1 MQINKTGQSLDSFA
15 VLTVGANTNFVVGEK
30 VTGGTTGATAKVSGK
45 IGSTK
50 LLIKGVKTGATAV
63 FTGTETITGNKS
75 SASSAMSAF
84 AWGQELTRHAVADG
98 AQEQKVREV
107 ATVTDQGVVAL
118 DARGLPQVKTAIRL
132 HASKVQTVAG
142 DASTVPSFS
151 VKRIVKAGTYSIAKA
166 AVLRL
171 VLTASEA
178 VTVTGTP
185 QVALT
190 LFGNSAVAMSYV
202 ASKSTPTELVFEYTL
217 QTGDAQGQI
226 VSIGNTWTNNG
237 GSIKDKKAD
246 GTDSA
251 ALSPSTWTVPSVTG
265 IIVGA

>member
-15 VLTVGANTNFVVGEK
+15 VLTVASNTNFVVGEK

-50 LLIKGVKTGATAV
+50 LLVKGVKTGATSL

-84 AWGQELTRHAVADG
+84 AWGQELTRHAVSDG
-98 AQEQKVREV
+98 SQTQKVREV
-107 ATVTDQGVVAL
+107 ATVTDKGVVAV

-132 HASKVQTVAG
+132 HASKVQGVSG
-142 DASTVPSFS
+142 DAAVAPEFT

-166 AVLRL
+166 AVIRL
-171 VLTASEA
+171 VLGASEA

-190 LFGNSAVAMSYV
+190 LFGDEAKQLSYV
-202 ASKSTPTELVFEYTL
+202 ASKSTPTELVFEYAL

-226 VSIGNTWTNNG
+226 VSIGETWTDNG
-237 GSIKDKKAD
+237 GSIKDKKTD
-246 GTDSA
+246 GTNSD
-251 ALSPSTWTVPSVTG
+251 ALTPSTWTVPSVTG

>member
-15 VLTVGANTNFVVGEK
+15 VLTVASNTNFVVGEK

-50 LLIKGVKTGATAV
+50 LLVKGVKTGATDL

-75 SASSAMSAF
+75 SASSDMSAF
-84 AWGQELTRHAVADG
+84 AWGQEVTRHSVTDG
-98 AQEQKVREV
+98 SQEQKVRDA
-107 ATVTDQGVVAL
+107 ATVTDKGVVAL
-118 DARGLPQVKTAIRL
+118 DARGLPQVKTAVRL
-132 HASKVQTVAG
+132 HASKIQTVAG
-142 DASTVPSFS
+142 DAAVVPVFS
-151 VKRIVKAGTYSIAKA
+151 VKRIVRAGTYSIAKA
-166 AVLRL
+166 AVIRL
-171 VLTASEA
+171 VLSTTEA

-185 QVALT
+185 QVELT
-190 LFGNSAVAMSYV
+190 LFGNSAKQMDYV

-226 VSIGNTWTNNG
+226 VSMGTTWTNNG

-251 ALSPSTWTVPSVTG
+251 ALTPSSWTVPSVTG